1 MTHAEAPHRVS
12 VRVPG
17 KINLELSVGPVR
29 DDSYHELATVY
40 QAVSVYDVVTVESA
54 RTWSLT
60 VTGTYA
66 DRVPAGDDNLA
77 MRAARVL
84 AQRAR
89 ALAGRRAKTGPVS
102 ITIHKSIP
110 VAAGMAGG
118 SADAA
123 GTLVACADLWD
134 LDVMRDDLEPVAAS
148 LGADVPFLLRGGT
161 AVGSGRGDKISP
173 VLSRG
178 EVHWVLWV
186 TTGEGL
192 PTPDVFAEFDR
203 LHEGMQLASPSL
215 SETLVAALRTMEP
228 DAMGAALDND
238 LQAATLSLRP
248 ELQEVLDAGLDLGA
262 RGAVVSGSGPT
273 VAFVVGSQ
281 AEALDLS
288 MGLAARGPAGDIL
301 RVTGPVSGAT
311 VIDSRG
317 ARPRLGS

>member
-29 DDSYHELATVY
+29 DDGYHELATVY